1 MASLLNDPNIVSA
14 WKKARNKANITKAWN
29 PFKHHAKVGSKLQDW
44 QGALRDFRYE
54 LQESLKDS
62 AKDDESS
69 VKSKDLGDQ
78 SAVDKVYFSRDLKR
92 CIEECCDKLD
102 KLKSALQQ
110 MDGKVRRSSE
120 RSARRKKTTAS
131 RPELDA
137 FEQLIGDLLE
147 SPRQVG
153 EMERYPDSVQFQDL
167 CRNAVR
173 RSCGQDQWE
182 TRSFIVRLAAWKS
195 VLAGRQ

>member
-69 VKSKDLGDQ
+69 VKAKDLKNK
-78 SAVDKVYFSRDLKR
+78 ATAKKVYFSEKLQF
-92 CIEECCDKLD
+92 CISDCVDKLEN
-102 KLKSALQQ
+102 LKSALNQ
-110 MDGKVRRSSE
+110 MDGKVREVRKE
-120 RSARRKKTTAS
+120 RAAKKDNSLTN
-131 RPELDA
+131 ELDA
-137 FEQLIGDLLE
+137 FEQLIEDLLKE
-147 SPRQVG
+147 TLIRLVKWKGILIAYNSKTYA
-153 EMERYPDSVQFQDL
+153 EMPYDV
-167 CRNAVR
+167 
-173 RSCGQDQWE
+173 
-182 TRSFIVRLAAWKS
+182 AAAKINGKLGLS
-195 VLAGRQ
+195 